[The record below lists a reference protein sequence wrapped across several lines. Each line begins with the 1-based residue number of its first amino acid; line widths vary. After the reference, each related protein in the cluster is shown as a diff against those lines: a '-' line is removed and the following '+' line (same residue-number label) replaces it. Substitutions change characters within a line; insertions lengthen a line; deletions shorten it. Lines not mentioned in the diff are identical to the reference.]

1 MTEVELPKPGELE
14 ELKEKKFTRRV
25 ALVTSIF
32 AVILAITSLGGS
44 HAMKEMILAQQQAS
58 DQWAFYQAKVFRE
71 HLYRGQ
77 KTTLDSEL
85 SMLAGTLTP
94 SVADRIRT
102 TVDTLGKEEARYN
115 EEKKPIEEEAKKLEK
130 ERDKYRSRDSY
141 FDYAEVLLQI
151 AIVMASVSI
160 LSGSRG
166 VFCFAVGAA
175 VAGLLL
181 SVDGFFLIFK
191 LPFMH

>member
-1 MTEVELPKPGELE
+1 MTEVELPRPGELE
-14 ELKEKKFTRRV
+14 EIREKKFTRRV

-58 DQWAFYQAKVFRE
+58 DQWAFYQAKVIRE

-77 KTTLDSEL
+77 KTMLDSEL
-85 SMLAGTLTP
+85 NMFAGTLPP
-94 SVADRIRT
+94 SLADRIRT

-130 ERDKYRSRDSY
+130 ERDKFRSRDSY
-141 FDYAEVLLQI
+141 LEFAEVLLQI

-160 LSGSRG
+160 LSGSRW
-166 VFCFAVGAA
+166 VFGFALAAA
-175 VAGLLL
+175 VAGSVL
-181 SVDGFFLIFK
+181 SADGFLLFFK
-191 LPFMH
+191 LPFIH